1 MPTPSPSPI
10 PNPNPNLNPNRSPQA
25 TDANPTPTPT
35 PTPNRNRNRDRDRDC
50 NRTPNLGAQATDAG
64 AMCFSSA
71 VCCRI
76 AIMLAYNVD
85 LLLLPPHSG
94 LQTQFYCTFAFKS
107 RMTIGG
113 YDYYLLCCPLLLIAL
128 CLVFHVDLLSR

>member
-35 PTPNRNRNRDRDRDC
+35 PTPNRNRNRDRDL
-50 NRTPNLGAQATDAG
+50 TVTVTVHPNLGAQATDAG

-113 YDYYLLCCPLLLIAL
+113 YDYYLLY
-128 CLVFHVDLLSR
+128 

>member
-1 MPTPSPSPI
+1 MTVTVTVHP
-10 PNPNPNLNPNRSPQA
+10 
-25 TDANPTPTPT
+25 D
-35 PTPNRNRNRDRDRDC
+35 
-50 NRTPNLGAQATDAG
+50 LGAQATDAG

-128 CLVFHVDLLSR
+128 CLVFHVDLLSRLGLGLG